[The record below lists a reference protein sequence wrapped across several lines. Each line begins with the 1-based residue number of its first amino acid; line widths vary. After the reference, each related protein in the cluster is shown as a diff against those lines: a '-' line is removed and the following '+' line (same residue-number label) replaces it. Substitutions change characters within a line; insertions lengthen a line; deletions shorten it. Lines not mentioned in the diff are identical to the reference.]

1 MKYFIKLNVVSI
13 LYALMI
19 LVPIELMVNVYRISR
34 LTGWNIGTV
43 NTLSG
48 VTIVV
53 GFIFGTILLFF
64 LTKKWL
70 NGRKANFWTVMLWVP
85 YFILFVYIVA
95 SLFPTTFGGDAPNP
109 VTGFLAIGTLIS
121 YPIYILIINSIGF
134 TSDDKTIKII

>member
-19 LVPIELMVNVYRISR
+19 FVPIQLMGNVYRISR

-53 GFIFGTILLFF
+53 GFIFGQSCSFSLQ
-64 LTKKWL
+64 K
-70 NGRKANFWTVMLWVP
+70 NG
-85 YFILFVYIVA
+85 
-95 SLFPTTFGGDAPNP
+95 
-109 VTGFLAIGTLIS
+109 
-121 YPIYILIINSIGF
+121 
-134 TSDDKTIKII
+134 